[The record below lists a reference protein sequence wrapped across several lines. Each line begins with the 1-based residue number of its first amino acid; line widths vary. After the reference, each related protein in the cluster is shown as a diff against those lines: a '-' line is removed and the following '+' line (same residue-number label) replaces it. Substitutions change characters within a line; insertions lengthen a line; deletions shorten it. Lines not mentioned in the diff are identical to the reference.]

1 MGGGVASPAP
11 AEAVNGSNKDGAAT
25 GGAGPGIPSESVPLL
40 RLNEANC
47 YSLAI

>member
-1 MGGGVASPAP
+1 MGALRRPRLRRLRMAQIKIEP
-11 AEAVNGSNKDGAAT
+11 QQ
-25 GGAGPGIPSESVPLL
+25 GGAGLGISSEPAPL

>member
-1 MGGGVASPAP
+1 MGALRRPRLRRLRMAQIKIEPQQGGWPRNFFGVSPP
-11 AEAVNGSNKDGAAT
+11 
-25 GGAGPGIPSESVPLL
+25 L